1 MLPSIDPTRL
11 AALPPDLRKLIDAQQ
26 TMLLKQRAA
35 LDAERAALDVE
46 RARAEHERQCAAHE
60 LAARLHVESE
70 LAAAKETVERLQLLL
85 KEYER
90 ARFGK
95 RSEKFDLDQLQLV
108 LEDIEIAIAE
118 VQEREDVRARQRGET
133 PRDGRRTGRAAR
145 AFPAH
150 LPRVERVI
158 EPSSLACPCGCG
170 QMVRIGE
177 DSSSRLDVTPAQY
190 RVIETVRPRYACPK
204 GCAGVAQAPAPAHL
218 IEGGA
223 PTEALLAQVAVAKFS
238 EHMPLYRQSQVFARH
253 GIQLD
258 RAVLADWMGTVA
270 FHLAPIVDRMS
281 AILMQSGRLF
291 MDETT
296 APVLDPGRGRT
307 KTGYLWA
314 VVRDDRGFGGADPPI
329 VVYHYAPGRGGDHAE
344 RILIG
349 FEGVLQVDGYAGYHR
364 LARPERKGGAPL
376 RIASCW
382 SHSRREIIKATPK
395 AGSPIAD
402 AILARIAAL
411 YAIEK
416 EIRGQSA
423 EIRQSVR
430 SDRTRPLVAELE
442 AFLRAQA
449 ARLSSQSAMGK
460 AIAYLLNH
468 WSGLILFLDDGRV
481 EMDTNPVENQIRP
494 LTLTRKN
501 ALFAGHDE
509 GGRSWS
515 RIASVIATCK
525 LNHVEPYAWMKA
537 TLEAIASGHPQSRID
552 ELLPWAARPAP
563 AAR

>member
-1 MLPSIDPTRL
+1 MTQSFDPARL
-11 AALPPDLRKLIDAQQ
+11 AELPTDLRALFEA
-26 TMLLKQRAA
+26 QRA
-35 LDAERAALDVE
+35 LLEAERF
-46 RARAEHERQCAAHE
+46 RADNE

-70 LAAAKETVERLQLLL
+70 LAASKEIVERLQLLV

-95 RSEKFDLDQLQLV
+95 RSEKFDPDQLQLV

-118 VQEREDVRARQRGET
+118 AQEREEDRTRRSGRPAT
-133 PRDGRRTGRAAR
+133 SRRTAR

-158 EPSSLACPCGCG
+158 EPASLACPCGCG

-177 DSSSRLDVTPAQY
+177 DRSSRLDVTPAQY

-204 GCAGVAQAPAPAHL
+204 GCAGVTQAPAPAHL
-218 IEGGA
+218 IEGGV

-253 GIQLD
+253 GIMLD
-258 RAVLADWMGTVA
+258 RAVLADWVGTVA
-270 FHLAPIVDRMS
+270 FHLAPLVERMS
-281 AILMQSGRLF
+281 VLMKLSGRLF
-291 MDETT
+291 MDETR

-314 VVRDDRGFGGADPPI
+314 VLRDDRGHGGADPPI
-329 VVYHYAPGRGGDHAE
+329 VVYHYAPGRSGEHAE
-344 RILIG
+344 RILEG
-349 FEGVLQVDGYAGYHR
+349 FDGLLQVDGYGGYHR
-364 LARPERKGGAPL
+364 LARPDRRGGAPL
-376 RIASCW
+376 RLAWCW
-382 SHSRREIIKATPK
+382 SHGRREIIAATPK
-395 AGSPIAD
+395 AGSHVAE

-411 YAIEK
+411 YAIET
-416 EIRGQSA
+416 EIRGKEPS
-423 EIRQSVR
+423 IRQMARAER
-430 SDRTRPLVAELE
+430 SRPLAAELE

-449 ARLSSQSAMGK
+449 ARLSGRSEMGK

-468 WSGLILFLDDGRV
+468 WTGLTLFLEDGRV
-481 EMDTNPVENQIRP
+481 EMDTNLVENQIRP

-509 GGRSWS
+509 GARSWA
-515 RIASVIATCK
+515 RLASLIATCK
-525 LNHVEPYAWMKA
+525 LNDVEPYAWMKA
-537 TLEAIASGHPQSRID
+537 TLEAIANSHPQSRID
-552 ELLPWAARPAP
+552 ELMPWAFRPEALP
-563 AAR
+563 TAD